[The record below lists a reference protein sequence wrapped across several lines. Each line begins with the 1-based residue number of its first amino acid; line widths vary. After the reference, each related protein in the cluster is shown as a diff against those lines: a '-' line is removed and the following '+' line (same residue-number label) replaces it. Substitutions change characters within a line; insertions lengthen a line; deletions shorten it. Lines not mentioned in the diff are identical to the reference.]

1 MNVRDLLLEA
11 PAPDAPE
18 AEERAWRVVSAAY
31 EQRAPAPRPRRRRNR
46 LVIAI
51 AIAALALILV
61 LTPAGAKVAD
71 LVHDVVHPGERN
83 ARPLTSLPAPGR
95 LLVES
100 AQGPWVV
107 NEDGSKRLLGD
118 YRAAT
123 WSPHGL
129 FVAVTTGHELSAVEP
144 DGTVHWT
151 RTLPRPV
158 SNARWAPSGFRI
170 AYRTGSSMRVVVGD
184 NSRDHLLAPRVA
196 ATPPAWRPFVAEA
209 KVEPIGVNVLALAE
223 PDGRISVVR
232 ADSGTVVWR
241 SDPGPVPSELAWSA
255 DGSLLVAVSG
265 RSLRVFAGDG
275 SPLGTRRLPAG
286 IVASAAAFA
295 PTGDRLAV
303 AGTSNRGGRHRG
315 AVIVLKPGSTREAPQ
330 PLFPGPGRFTGLS
343 WSPNGQWL
351 LVAWPTADQWLFLN
365 QARPGQIKTAGE
377 ISAQFSP
384 GATSSSAFPRIAGWT
399 AGDSASP

>member
-1 MNVRDLLLEA
+1 VNVRELLLET
-11 PAPDAPE
+11 PVPDVRE
-18 AEERAWRVVSAAY
+18 AEDRAWRVVNAAF
-31 EQRAPAPRPRRRRNR
+31 EQRAPAPRPRPRRNR

-123 WSPHGL
+123 WSPRGL
-129 FVAVTTGHELSAVEP
+129 FVAVTAGHELSAVEP
-144 DGTVHWT
+144 GGTVHWT

-158 SNARWAPSGFRI
+158 SDPRWAPSGIRI
-170 AYRTGSSMRVVVGD
+170 AYRMGSSMRVVAGD
-184 NSRDHLLAPRVA
+184 NTVGSDHLVA
-196 ATPPAWRPFVAEA
+196 AHVAPTPPAWRPFLPEA
-209 KVEPIGVNVLALAE
+209 KVEPVGTNVLAFAE
-223 PDGRISVVR
+223 PDGRISVVH
-232 ADSGTVVWR
+232 ANGDVIWR
-241 SDPGPVPSELAWSA
+241 SDPGPVPSELDWSA

-275 SPLGTRRLPAG
+275 SLLGTRRLPSG
-286 IVASAAAFA
+286 IVARAGAFA
-295 PTGDRLAV
+295 PTGQRFAI
-303 AGTSNRGGRHRG
+303 AGTSSKGGRSRG
-315 AVIVLKPGSTREAPQ
+315 AVVVLRPGSPGSKAQ

-351 LVAWPTADQWLFLN
+351 LVAWPSADEWLFLN
-365 QARPGQIKTAGE
+365 QARPGQIKTAGD
-377 ISAQFSP
+377 ISAQFNP
-384 GATSSSAFPRIAGWT
+384 GATSSSAFPRLAGWT
-399 AGDSASP
+399 AGD